1 MRTNDSP
8 LLYIKSLRLIR
19 KRTDFSLKGMLFLK
33 EEKVIDKKM
42 QSIVILGK
50 SDYKKELVKS
60 NCFEAYS
67 SGKLI

>member
-1 MRTNDSP
+1 
-8 LLYIKSLRLIR
+8 
-19 KRTDFSLKGMLFLK
+19 MLFLK

-60 NCFEAYS
+60 NYFEAYS